1 LISQKEYMISQRKDM
16 ISQRKYTTQ
25 TIRGR
30 TADCECES
38 CMPDVGRLGI
48 PEE

>member
-1 LISQKEYMISQRKDM
+1 MISQRKDM
-16 ISQRKYTTQ
+16 ISQREYTTQ

-30 TADCECES
+30 TADCECKS
-38 CMPDVGRLGI
+38 CMLDVSELVI